1 MTRGGRSIVVASVAM
16 LAVVAWL
23 ASQPGV
29 QRAPLRV
36 ARSAVPRGPPG
47 RRRPWRV
54 TCWPAVCR

>member
-23 ASQPGV
+23 ASQPGA

-36 ARSAVPRGPPG
+36 ARSAAPRGP
-47 RRRPWRV
+47 RRPAA
-54 TCWPAVCR
+54 PGA

>member
-1 MTRGGRSIVVASVAM
+1 MTGGGRSIVVASVAM

-23 ASQPGV
+23 ASQPGA

-36 ARSAVPRGPPG
+36 ARAPCRRPAQS